1 MKLEVGMYVRLKD
14 NEVGNHIAQI
24 KQLLG
29 LDNMTQLNVFH
40 VFSNYEWERVY
51 EDDVTKA
58 SHNIIDL
65 IEEGDLIKIEVY
77 KGSEQSILEVE
88 KNFGFLGVLLPYHEG
103 AVFEQLKEITIKEVL
118 THEQYE
124 ANVCKVGDEGE

>member
-58 SHNIIDL
+58 SHNLIDL
-65 IEEGDLIKIEVY
+65 IEEGDYVNGERVDKIDNKKDWWYIYSDNTKSYDTIIAGKDEDGMTKPIK
-77 KGSEQSILEVE
+77 SILT
-88 KNFGFLGVLLPYHEG
+88 K
-103 AVFEQLKEITIKEVL
+103 
-118 THEQYE
+118 EQYE
-124 ANVCKVGDEGE
+124 ANVYKVGDGE